1 MKKLL
6 PIIVLGVVTLGVI
19 LARKGNEQQT
29 TNQQAATSQ
38 NTSST
43 SPADSAQNS
52 GTSSTTSGSETKTSD
67 ANSELNTVEDEIKPA
82 AELYASADA
91 ALAAVKAASKEYDDL
106 VIEQFV
112 EPDQACSWC
121 NEFYAKLA
129 ETMTSDATNN
139 DERSYFAEILAV
151 SGKVDNVN
159 TLVKAAEGAKD
170 SEQKDAYAEALEMTV
185 GDDEV
190 VRYFSDHLGTEDSG
204 LKESMLAAV
213 TNHGSRLAVDVLYQ
227 ETVKNDDPDG
237 YYSIGIGLGE
247 MIPDD
252 DTIPYL
258 QELASK
264 RDKFSHL
271 AVKALLNQGDKGLKT
286 VVTMLEQGGDEAG
299 NKQLLKDAVDHV
311 AYEDTTSAYLEDLAK
326 NSKNPVIVEFSKEA
340 LKEIDSADEDLDI
353 DIQTEGAQSEA
364 SDVKTEG

>member
-6 PIIVLGVVTLGVI
+6 PIILLGAVTVGVI
-19 LARKGNEQQT
+19 LARKGGEQQT
-29 TNQQAATSQ
+29 QEQQANNASNGSVAQGTSQ
-38 NTSST
+38 GADTSNTSST
-43 SPADSAQNS
+43 S
-52 GTSSTTSGSETKTSD
+52 TTSEGKTAQ
-67 ANSELNTVEDEIKPA
+67 ANSELNIVEDEIKPA

-91 ALAAVKAASKEYDDL
+91 ALLAVKAAAKEYDDI

-112 EPDQACSWC
+112 EPDQACAWC
-121 NEFYAKLA
+121 NDFYAKLA

-139 DERSYFAEILAV
+139 DERSYYAEILAV
-151 SGKVDNVN
+151 SGRVDNVN
-159 TLVKAAEGAKD
+159 TLVEAVGAAKD
-170 SEQKDAYAEALEMTV
+170 SEQKEAYAEALEMTV

-190 VRYFSDHLGTEDSG
+190 VRYFSDHLNTEDSS

-252 DTIPYL
+252 DTLPYL
-258 QELASK
+258 EELAAK

-271 AVKALLNQGDKGLKT
+271 AVKALLNQGDKGLKS
-286 VVTMLEQGGDEAG
+286 VVAMLEQGGDETA

-311 AYEDTTSAYLEDLAK
+311 AYEDTTSAYLEELSKTSK
-326 NSKNPVIVEFSKEA
+326 NSVIIEFSKEA
-340 LKEIDSADEDLDI
+340 LKEIDSSDEDLDI
-353 DIQTEGAQSEA
+353 DVQTDSAETEQE
-364 SDVKTEG
+364 KTAG